1 MKIDKN
7 KYKIEYTRGTGAGGQ
22 HRNKVET
29 CVVITHLATGMQ
41 EKCEDQRSRA
51 QNEKIAFERLKARLK
66 ERMTNIKLIALND
79 KRREAIQSVGRIRT
93 YNFQRNEVKDHRTGK
108 IAPLDK
114 VLNGEIELLNE

>member
-1 MKIDKN
+1 MKIDRN
-7 KYKIEYTRGTGAGGQ
+7 IYKVEYTRGTGAGGQ
-22 HRNKVET
+22 HKNKVET
-29 CVVITHLATGMQ
+29 CVVITHKATGLQ

-79 KRREAIQSVGRIRT
+79 KRREAIQSAGRIRT

-108 IAPLDK
+108 VAPLDK

>member
-7 KYKIEYTRGTGAGGQ
+7 QYKVEYTRGTGAGGQ

-51 QNEKIAFERLKARLK
+51 QNEKIAFERLKAKLK
-66 ERMTNIKLIALND
+66 
-79 KRREAIQSVGRIRT
+79 
-93 YNFQRNEVKDHRTGK
+93 QRAK
-108 IAPLDK
+108 
-114 VLNGEIELLNE
+114 